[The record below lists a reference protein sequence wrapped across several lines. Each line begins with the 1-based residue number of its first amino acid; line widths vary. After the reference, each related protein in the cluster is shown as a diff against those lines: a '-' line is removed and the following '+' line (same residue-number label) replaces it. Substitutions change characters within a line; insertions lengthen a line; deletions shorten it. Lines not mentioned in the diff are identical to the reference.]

1 MQILEKILA
10 RLDISPPARQVY
22 IDLVENGSS
31 PARTIAM
38 RLEMTRPSV
47 YDQLKQLATR
57 GLVVERDLDGKTEF
71 SISDI
76 EDLEKMMEEEK
87 RTLEALQSSF
97 GQVKKTLTERTES
110 VEPKIKFVTGKE
122 AILQSMHDLLWD
134 ERLTLQLVWPYYEM
148 IQALGKEALIDFNRK
163 RVRNRIRL
171 ETIWPTGTK
180 PGEKYIWK
188 DGDWGV
194 KRRCAPKSFA
204 PPMSYIIY
212 GDKVLFISSAAEAYG
227 FIVTSRDFATL
238 QRQQFALIWKLSEE
252 SR

>member
-1 MQILEKILA
+1 MKIIDQILK

-31 PARTIAM
+31 TARTIAV
-38 RLEMTRPSV
+38 RLGMTRPSV
-47 YDQLKQLATR
+47 YDQLKQLSAR
-57 GLVVERDLDGKTEF
+57 GLIVERDLDGKTEF
-71 SISDI
+71 SVSDI
-76 EDLEKMMEEEK
+76 EELEKMMNEEK
-87 RTLEALQSSF
+87 RTLETLQSAF
-97 GQVKKTLTERTES
+97 GQVKKSLTDRTES

-122 AILQSMHDLLWD
+122 AILQSMHDMLWD
-134 ERLTLQLVWPYYEM
+134 ERLTLQAVWPYYEM
-148 IQALGKEALIDFNRK
+148 IRALGKEALIDFNRK
-163 RVRNRIRL
+163 RVKNRIRI

-180 PGEKYIWK
+180 PGDTYIWK

-194 KRRCAPKSFA
+194 KRRCAPKEFA

-238 QRQQFALIWKLSEE
+238 QRQQFSLVWKLSEE
-252 SR
+252 SK